1 MFDKK
6 NIKQFFSYFCVGGVS
21 ALVEWTL
28 FFLIEYFWNLQYLLA
43 VFISFIFSTT
53 VNYFLGR
60 TFTFKSSSYEKKKVK
75 EFLFVFGVSAL
86 GLLFNFILMYIFV
99 DIVGMNTNLL
109 KTVAK
114 ICSTGIVFLWNFLSR
129 KFLIYKESN

>member
-6 NIKQFFSYFCVGGVS
+6 NIKQFFSYFCVGGIS
-21 ALVEWTL
+21 ALVEWIL
-28 FFLIEYFWNLQYLLA
+28 FFLLEYFLNLQYLLA
-43 VFISFIFSTT
+43 VFISFLFSTT

-129 KFLIYKESN
+129 KFLIYKESI

>member
-21 ALVEWTL
+21 ALVEWIL
-28 FFLIEYFWNLQYLLA
+28 FFLIEYFWNLQYLIA
-43 VFISFIFSTT
+43 VFISFLFSTT

-60 TFTFKSSSYEKKKVK
+60 IFAFKATSYEKKKLK

-99 DIVGMNTNLL
+99 DVFGMNTNIL
-109 KTVAK
+109 KTAAK
-114 ICSTGIVFLWNFLSR
+114 ILSTGIVFLWNFLSR
-129 KFLIYKESN
+129 KFLIYKE

>member
-6 NIKQFFSYFCVGGVS
+6 TIKQFFSYFCVGGIS
-21 ALVEWTL
+21 AFVEWTL
-28 FFLIEYFWNLQYLLA
+28 FYLFEYFWNLQYLLA

-60 TFTFKSSSYEKKKVK
+60 NFTFKSSFYEKKKLK
-75 EFLFVFGVSAL
+75 EFFFVFGVSAL

-99 DIVGMNTNLL
+99 DIVGMNTTIL

-114 ICSTGIVFLWNFLSR
+114 ICSTGIVFMWNFLSR
-129 KFLIYKESN
+129 KFIIYKK

>member
-6 NIKQFFSYFCVGGVS
+6 NIKQFFSYFCVGGIS
-21 ALVEWTL
+21 ALVEWIL
-28 FFLIEYFWNLQYLLA
+28 FFLLEYFLNLQYLLA
-43 VFISFIFSTT
+43 VFISFLFSTT

>member
-6 NIKQFFSYFCVGGVS
+6 NIKQFFSYFCVGGIS

-28 FFLIEYFWNLQYLLA
+28 FYLFEYFWNLQYLIA

-60 TFTFKSSSYEKKKVK
+60 IFAFKATFYEKKKLQ

-86 GLLFNFILMYIFV
+86 GLLFNFILMYILV
-99 DIVGMNTNLL
+99 DLVGMNTIVL

-114 ICSTGIVFLWNFLSR
+114 ICSTGIVFLWNFMSR
-129 KFLIYKESN
+129 KFFIYKE

>member
-6 NIKQFFSYFCVGGVS
+6 NIKQFFSYFCVGGIS
-21 ALVEWTL
+21 AFVEWTL
-28 FFLIEYFWNLQYLLA
+28 FFLLEYFLNLQYLLA
-43 VFISFIFSTT
+43 VFISFLFSTT

-99 DIVGMNTNLL
+99 DILGMNTNLL

-129 KFLIYKESN
+129 KFLIYKQS

>member
-6 NIKQFFSYFCVGGVS
+6 NIKQFFSYFCVGGIS
-21 ALVEWTL
+21 ALVEWIL
-28 FFLIEYFWNLQYLLA
+28 FFLLEYFLNLQYLLA
-43 VFISFIFSTT
+43 VFISFLFSTT

-86 GLLFNFILMYIFV
+86 GLFFNFILMYIFV

-129 KFLIYKESN
+129 KFLIYKD

>member
-6 NIKQFFSYFCVGGVS
+6 NIKQFFSYFCVGGIS
-21 ALVEWTL
+21 ALVEWIL
-28 FFLIEYFWNLQYLLA
+28 FFLLEYFLNLQYLLA
-43 VFISFIFSTT
+43 VFISFLFSTT

-60 TFTFKSSSYEKKKVK
+60 TFTFKSSSYENKKLS

-86 GLLFNFILMYIFV
+86 GLFFNFILMYIFV